1 MAVEKVDTAQKKQQ
15 EKILHIQNTSAHID
29 ELKIHL
35 EKTQEEADLIRDN
48 MKQYKADVDDQV
60 KITNDMDKATKHELK
75 DALKILDDA
84 NRSVANLDRRYIME
98 IKTFVNPPVLVHV
111 VLNAMC
117 VLFSVEPSWEN
128 AKRLLSDVNFIS
140 SMLNYDK
147 DNIPEHTLTKL
158 EPYLTNEMF
167 NKTEVEKQSIAAS
180 TMVVWIIAIDSY
192 SRSRKLVKPKL
203 DNLEAAQL
211 KLRGLVAKFSEC
223 KKNMEKA
230 EKVSSDIE
238 ESIQARIEEKV

>member
-1 MAVEKVDTAQKKQQ
+1 MAVDTAQKKQQ

-98 IKTFVNPPVLVHV
+98 IKTFVNPPVL
-111 VLNAMC
+111 
-117 VLFSVEPSWEN
+117 
-128 AKRLLSDVNFIS
+128 
-140 SMLNYDK
+140 